1 MLFLKV
7 TCETHLQSI
16 KFKKKKAD
24 KLFNECDSV
33 RLDGFM
39 PSFDIVMAIIGS
51 YKELGIA

>member
-16 KFKKKKAD
+16 KLKKKTD
-24 KLFNECDSV
+24 KLLNECDSV